1 MRIII
6 TLFFV
11 LLPVLAQ
18 SQTLALHGRV
28 VDAETGAPLPYAAI
42 YLEKGRGAMTNAD
55 GDFSLSV
62 LQGDVLTFSFIG
74 FERQIFVA
82 AEVPKVVKLMPFEQA
97 LDEVTVHPVNEL
109 DIVRQVIKNLKTDF
123 SRNKRARQS
132 YFLRALLKNDEDSYL
147 IESILSARS
156 SVNLREEELL
166 SARRGQ
172 NQEGDDSRMNLQFT
186 NLQRVIEIG
195 PSAFANSY
203 WLKAIKPLHSLSTTK
218 KYYKVD
224 VEKLSG
230 SNGER
235 LYRLT
240 FSMNDKHRPQWQEES
255 LADRRQIV
263 GTAYV
268 DAEKLRLLRFD
279 GMVENAYQRVDF
291 IRMPT
296 DIRFRLTYNYS
307 HGYAS
312 VSNLSFEGGND
323 RMRYRGILFD
333 IPNDSLLTVQPKAVG
348 SNILS
353 AADDAGFDST
363 LWSRLD
369 IVKRTAEEERVAS
382 DFYRTKR

>member
-11 LLPVLAQ
+11 LLPVLAH

-62 LQGDVLTFSFIG
+62 SQGDVLTFSFIG

-156 SVNLREEELL
+156 S
-166 SARRGQ
+166 
-172 NQEGDDSRMNLQFT
+172 
-186 NLQRVIEIG
+186 
-195 PSAFANSY
+195 
-203 WLKAIKPLHSLSTTK
+203 LKVPL
-218 KYYKVD
+218 
-224 VEKLSG
+224 E
-230 SNGER
+230 
-235 LYRLT
+235 
-240 FSMNDKHRPQWQEES
+240 
-255 LADRRQIV
+255 
-263 GTAYV
+263 
-268 DAEKLRLLRFD
+268 
-279 GMVENAYQRVDF
+279 
-291 IRMPT
+291 
-296 DIRFRLTYNYS
+296 
-307 HGYAS
+307 
-312 VSNLSFEGGND
+312 
-323 RMRYRGILFD
+323 
-333 IPNDSLLTVQPKAVG
+333 
-348 SNILS
+348 
-353 AADDAGFDST
+353 
-363 LWSRLD
+363 
-369 IVKRTAEEERVAS
+369 
-382 DFYRTKR
+382 